1 MKRQARQC
9 HTFGLYIIRRNLG
22 IPGPRN
28 QGTVTTH
35 KHDND
40 KDGKDKYCYFCGM
53 NGHEP
58 PECNFMAKLVRAQ
71 ESLNRVD
78 QKTKK
83 ALKER
88 FKQEQQKQREKRL
101 TRRTKTIRQLID
113 SGATNEEVENF
124 MLQDENEKDTA
135 STTAGEST
143 AQDDSDSET
152 TESE

>member
-1 MKRQARQC
+1 
-9 HTFGLYIIRRNLG
+9 
-22 IPGPRN
+22 
-28 QGTVTTH
+28 
-35 KHDND
+35 
-40 KDGKDKYCYFCGM
+40 
-53 NGHEP
+53 
-58 PECNFMAKLVRAQ
+58 MAKLVRAQ

-101 TRRTKTIRQLID
+101 RRRTKTIRQLID

-124 MLQDENEKDTA
+124 MLQDENEKDTV
-135 STTAGEST
+135 SITAGEST